1 MSYTKCG
8 IMALALLVL
17 TAASGSRAFAQQIPS
32 KGTYGF
38 SFGGSN
44 VVQLI
49 DVPGVSISGQ
59 FDVTPST
66 STFTIA
72 NGLFS
77 LNNNGTVCNGT
88 FTGTGTADAL
98 PAGAP
103 SGTMVWSLT
112 GCPGYASQLNFYYG
126 MGGTGSLITVAVS
139 VIGLNLAVGL
149 GYAAPTTFHFID
161 IDSNL
166 VSGLGT
172 ASQEGNSLGG
182 INIL

>member
-1 MSYTKCG
+1 MRYVKYG
-8 IMALALLVL
+8 LMALVLLAL
-17 TAASGSRAFAQQIPS
+17 TAATGSRAFAQQIPS

-66 STFTIA
+66 STFTIT

-77 LNNNGTVCNGT
+77 LNNNGTVCSGT

-103 SGTMVWSLT
+103 SGTMVWDLT
-112 GCPGYASQLNFYYG
+112 GCPGYASELNFYYG
-126 MGGTGSLITVAVS
+126 MGGTGSIITVAIS
-139 VIGLNLAVGL
+139 VVALNIGVGL

-161 IDSNL
+161 IDTNL
-166 VSGLGT
+166 VSGLGI